1 MKNFVY
7 IFCDE
12 LRQDALNCYGNPAGP
27 LKTPHMDSLAARGVL
42 YENCFCNSPV
52 CLPSRASLMT
62 GLYPEDTGAYDNEAQ
77 GPNFHLPRP
86 LLTFPEVLAAAG
98 YDTASFGKTHL
109 PRELK
114 PFQLDEQAGSEMHL
128 GLTRPEIQALDRVKP
143 KGPFSFNAA
152 SLYPEGRDYYPETV
166 TRNAISWLEHHD
178 AGAPFFLRVSYTQPH
193 SPIILKR
200 GYETLYADTPFSR
213 ELPDISQLSEFEQ
226 SLAAAVRLDT
236 LTPEELHKI
245 KVYYYGLVAWIDDQV
260 GEILDCLKATG
271 LDKDTVIIVNADH
284 GALRGECR
292 GLGKHVFQRASHAVP
307 LIIADP
313 AMPDALKG
321 SRERRLCSN
330 IDLAR
335 TILGMAGVEAPAQF
349 KGGDLLA
356 GEFPEA
362 VFSTIGYGQ
371 HDSCA
376 FPNRQLGRLPGDRGW
391 PRRAC
396 IRKGTCRL
404 DLSSRIDDAYTDA
417 SNEDLFFVDTAVCP
431 AEDRNMAGL
440 PAYADTVAALRR
452 ELREHLAG
460 CVEVDPE
467 TIHVTMS
474 AHANQQ

>member
-27 LKTPHMDSLAARGVL
+27 MKTPHIDSLAARGVL

-62 GLYPEDTGAYDNEAQ
+62 ALYPEETGAYDNEAQ
-77 GPNFHLPRP
+77 GPYFHLPHP
-86 LLTFPEVLAAAG
+86 VLTFPEVLADAG
-98 YDTASFGKTHL
+98 YATASFGKTHL
-109 PRELK
+109 PQELM
-114 PFQLDEQAGSEMHL
+114 PFQIDNQAGSEMHL
-128 GLTRPEIQALDRVKP
+128 GLSRQEIQGLDRVKP

-152 SLYPEGRDYYPETV
+152 SLYPEGKEYYPETV
-166 TRNAISWLEHHD
+166 TRNATAWLASHD
-178 AGAPFFLRVSYTQPH
+178 KNTPFFLRVSYTQPH

-200 GYETLYADTPFSR
+200 GYEQIYADMPFSR
-213 ELPDISQLSEFEQ
+213 DLPDISQLSEFEQ

-236 LTPEELHKI
+236 LTPDEIHRI
-245 KVYYYGLVAWIDDQV
+245 KVYYYGLAAWVDDQV
-260 GEILDCLKATG
+260 GEILSCLQVQG
-271 LDKDTVIIVNADH
+271 LVQNTVVIINADH

-292 GLGKHVFQRASHAVP
+292 GLGKHVYQRASHAVP

-313 AMPDALKG
+313 AMPANLRG
-321 SRERRLCSN
+321 SRESRLCSN

-335 TILGMAGVEAPAQF
+335 TILGLAGVASPEQF
-349 KGGDLLA
+349 HGGDLLA
-356 GEFPEA
+356 GQFPEA

-376 FPNRQLGRLPGDRGW
+376 FPNRQLGRLPGNRGW

-396 IRKGTCRL
+396 IRKGSYRL
-404 DLSSRIDDAYTDA
+404 DLSSRIDSAYTDET
-417 SNEDLFFVDTAVCP
+417 NEDLFFVDTNVCP
-431 AEDRNMAGL
+431 AEDRNMAAI
-440 PAYADTVAALRR
+440 PAYASIVSSLRQ
-452 ELREHLAG
+452 ELLEHLTG

-467 TIHVTMS
+467 SIRMDL
-474 AHANQQ
+474 APHANQQ